1 MFKIKAIINDINYT
15 CIYVLGDWN
24 VDLYFGRGW
33 ENLSDFLQRNNFTC
47 IDTNSL
53 LIDTFT
59 YINNSTGHVKLL
71 DHVLSWS

>member
-47 IDTNSL
+47 IDTNNL
-53 LIDTFT
+53 LITT
-59 YINNSTGHVKLL
+59 YYNVVLL
-71 DHVLSWS
+71 LCIVVLRMFY